1 MTAPSPRPSGRP
13 DRTGSHRARPYAILG
28 GAGFIGTNLI
38 GRLLD
43 RGDRVIVFDNLSRP
57 GSERNLDWLRDTYG
71 DRCQVDI
78 NDIRD
83 RSALAGCLD
92 GAGAVVHLAAQ
103 VAVTTSLVDPEHDF
117 DVNLRGT
124 LGVLEELRRLGRPV
138 PLIYTSTNKVYGGL
152 EALALTDVGE
162 RYALSDPAVNARGID
177 ESHTLEL
184 CSPYGCSKGAAEQ
197 YVLEYSRSFGVP
209 AAVARMSCIYGPHQN
224 GNEDQGW
231 VAHFVRSAVLGRP
244 ITIYG
249 DGKQV
254 RDILHVNDLVTALL
268 LLLDGIDR
276 TRGQA
281 FNLGGG
287 PGNTVSLREL
297 VAMLTDLTGRPV
309 PVQYDEP
316 RVSDQRYFVT
326 DTGKIERWVGWRP
339 TVSATGGVELLY
351 RWMLDQV
358 QHETSQLPTDPP
370 SRRAPSLG
378 GELG

>member
-1 MTAPSPRPSGRP
+1 MTAATHPRASGGP
-13 DRTGSHRARPYAILG
+13 GAARPRRVVILG
-28 GAGFIGTNLI
+28 GAGFIGTNLAA
-38 GRLLD
+38 RLID
-43 RGDRVIVFDNLSRP
+43 RGESVTVFDNLSRP
-57 GSERNLDWLRDTYG
+57 GSERNLDWLHETY
-71 DRCQVDI
+71 DQRCAVQVD
-78 NDIRD
+78 DLRD
-83 RSALAGCLD
+83 RPALARCLA
-92 GAGAVVHLAAQ
+92 GAGAVIHLAAQ
-103 VAVTTSLVDPEHDF
+103 VAVTTSLADPELDF
-117 DVNLRGT
+117 DINLRGT
-124 LGVLEELRRLGRPV
+124 LGLLEELRRLGRPV

-152 EALALTDVGE
+152 DDLALEDTGD
-162 RYALSDPAVNARGID
+162 RYAPVNPAVSARGID

-209 AAVARMSCIYGPHQN
+209 AAVARMSCIYGPHQH

-254 RDILHVNDLVTALL
+254 RDILHVKDLVTALL
-268 LLLDGIDR
+268 LLLDRIER

-287 PGNTVSLREL
+287 PANTVSLREL
-297 VAMLTDLTGRPV
+297 VAILADLTGRPI
-309 PVQYDEP
+309 PVQYGEP

-326 DTGKIERWVGWRP
+326 DTGKIERRVGWRP
-339 TVSATGGVELLY
+339 TVSAARGVELLY
-351 RWMLDQV
+351 RWMRDQV
-358 QHETSQLPTDPP
+358 EDETSQHATDRS
-370 SRRAPSLG
+370 SRQAPSLG